1 LSPDPAAVA
10 DPLFVLSTW
19 AGGVALA
26 GAAVTARRV
35 VGPGFTWLAA
45 AVVGLIGLWSVI
57 AGSVV
62 ASIALA
68 LTAVGG
74 GAVRRSRGLASAAL
88 AAAGALLAATGII
101 LGGPVLALTALVALG
116 GITAEM
122 MLGHWYLVDPT
133 LSRGVLRALAGAGI
147 VGAVADPLAVHALYH
162 LPASFGVGVHWAL
175 AITTVLLMV
184 GVLGALRHPAYSGVM
199 AATGLSYL
207 AVLTGLA
214 AVFVGRLIAAGAGP
228 FA

>member
-1 LSPDPAAVA
+1 MSPDPAAAA
-10 DPLFVLSTW
+10 DPLFVLSAW

-45 AVVGLIGLWSVI
+45 AVVGLIGLWSAV
-57 AGSVV
+57 AGSVG
-62 ASIALA
+62 ASIAVA

-74 GAVRRSRGLASAAL
+74 LAVKRSRALATAAL
-88 AAAGALLAATGII
+88 AGAGALLAATAIT
-101 LGGPVLALTALVALG
+101 LGGPLLALTALVALG

-133 LSRGVLRALAGAGI
+133 LSRGVLRALAGTGL
-147 VGAVADPLAVHALYH
+147 VGAVADPVAVHALFD
-162 LPASFGVGVHWAL
+162 LPVSFGTAVHWAL
-175 AITTVLLMV
+175 AITTSLLMV